1 MHVYNNQVVV
11 NTFVEVKYDFL
22 YYYNYMPFSHRCRI
36 RLKWPFYHFKRYL
49 ILTSFI
55 IRRMQIKTTLRYN
68 FSPIIIAKTQ
78 MFSKYSIGNDRLMGM
93 QNGMPTR
100 EGSLQHL
107 APFDL
112 AIPSLNLLLSKTG
125 TSKTHHCST
134 TCSNSVETI
143 LIPAMDTLNKP
154 WYTDTMRYNAV
165 VNR

>member
-36 RLKWPFYHFKRYL
+36 RLKWPFYHFKRY
-49 ILTSFI
+49 LTSFI